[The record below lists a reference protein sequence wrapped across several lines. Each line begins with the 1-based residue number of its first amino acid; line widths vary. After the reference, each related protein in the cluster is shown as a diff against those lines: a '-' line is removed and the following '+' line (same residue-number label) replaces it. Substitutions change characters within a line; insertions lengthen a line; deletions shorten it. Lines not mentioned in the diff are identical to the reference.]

1 MVWGCRVD
9 FASFL
14 SWRMPAPS
22 PGSRAR
28 FGGRGGVQAANTR
41 GRGQGSLPGS
51 PGSELLQRSQRRVCK
66 TSVGQGA
73 ELPALTGTRA
83 AGAFSGELPSG
94 RARRPAPPRPGPLRP
109 TRSAVPPFRPPT
121 ASLALQ
127 RLHSLVL
134 RSASAALATTK
145 FHSVASGRVWA
156 GSSRR
161 VP

>member
-1 MVWGCRVD
+1 MVWRCRVD
-9 FASFL
+9 SASFL

-22 PGSRAR
+22 PGSLAR
-28 FGGRGGVQAANTR
+28 LGGRGGVQAANTR

-94 RARRPAPPRPGPLRP
+94 RARRPAPPRPAPALSGQRVRGPSLPTSYCLSSSPAATLVGAPLRVG
-109 TRSAVPPFRPPT
+109 RSSYHEVSLSGFRPG
-121 ASLALQ
+121 L
-127 RLHSLVL
+127 
-134 RSASAALATTK
+134 
-145 FHSVASGRVWA
+145 G
-156 GSSRR
+156 
-161 VP
+161 